1 MGWDDFGVFPGRA
14 ALKRLWVRAVC
25 YDVLGEQK
33 EVNLTEAGRIFQLGR
48 HRLLVSSQ
56 TPDNK
61 LLSRQPIIFSQVV
74 FSKLLFSLLCV
85 KCPLFLLRPKLSHE
99 SVQIAQQGWR
109 GHVAHVRSV
118 RGAGPIPV
126 SKGTVMRAERAPGS
140 IPVKE
145 EPSLLRVP
153 R

>member
-56 TPDNK
+56 TADNK

-74 FSKLLFSLLCV
+74 FFQTSIQLALCEMSSLSSQTQAF
-85 KCPLFLLRPKLSHE
+85 P
-99 SVQIAQQGWR
+99 
-109 GHVAHVRSV
+109 
-118 RGAGPIPV
+118 
-126 SKGTVMRAERAPGS
+126 
-140 IPVKE
+140 
-145 EPSLLRVP
+145 
-153 R
+153 